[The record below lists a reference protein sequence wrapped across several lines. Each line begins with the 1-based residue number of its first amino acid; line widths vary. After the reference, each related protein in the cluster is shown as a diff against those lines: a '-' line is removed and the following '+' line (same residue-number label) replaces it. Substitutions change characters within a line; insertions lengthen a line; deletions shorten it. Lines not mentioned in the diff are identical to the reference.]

1 MALAPTPKAWLAMSR
16 SPEDQRKSRWEPPP
30 DSDLIG
36 IPLVLGM
43 AVVLLAI
50 ALAFA
55 FLGGWGGLIVIGVV
69 LIAALAIS
77 YRVVTRSEPEDQAPP
92 GRRT

>member
-1 MALAPTPKAWLAMSR
+1 MER
-16 SPEDQRKSRWEPPP
+16 SPEQDRRKSRWGPPP

-43 AVVLLAI
+43 AVALLAI
-50 ALAFA
+50 ALAFV
-55 FLGGWGGLIVIGVV
+55 FLDWAGLIVLGVV

-77 YRVVTRSEPEDQAPP
+77 YRVVTGSEDAD
-92 GRRT
+92 

>member
-1 MALAPTPKAWLAMSR
+1 MGQ
-16 SPEDQRKSRWEPPP
+16 SPEQDPRKSRWGPPP

-43 AVVLLAI
+43 AVALLAI
-50 ALAFA
+50 ALAFV
-55 FLGGWGGLIVIGVV
+55 FLDWAGLIVVGVV

-77 YRVVTRSEPEDQAPP
+77 YRVVSESE
-92 GRRT
+92 RRD